1 MFEAIEEEDRVI
13 ENNEGLP
20 PALLGSCNDRARQLH
35 ASPSGLSQFL
45 SFISSLHFYPSE
57 TFSL

>member
-35 ASPSGLSQFL
+35 ALPSGLSLPL
-45 SFISSLHFYPSE
+45 SLFRLVLCGF
-57 TFSL
+57 